1 MQTTL
6 LGLAIAFILALIA
19 ALVGPYFVDWTQLRP
34 RFEAEATR
42 LVGLPVRV
50 EGEMAA
56 RLLPTPSLRLRN
68 VEIGAPADNRTVT
81 ARQLDIA
88 FSLGS
93 LMRGEWRAD
102 EMTLNGLSADIGL
115 DPRGRIDWLTPSQ
128 GFNLASLA
136 IDRLNLTGELT
147 LRDAA
152 SGTSVEINDID
163 FTGDVRALGSSIRG
177 EGTFLYGATRYPF
190 RLSSGQ
196 TGDNRGTRVRFT
208 VEPGERLLTAD
219 VDGVVSF
226 EAGAPRF
233 EGAVTLARPVS
244 LRASKDTKESGG
256 IQSPWRISARVKA
269 EPAQAKF
276 EQLDMLYGAED
287 AGLRLSGVADM
298 RFGVAPELSA
308 VLTARQFD
316 ADRLLAQRSTTAG
329 SPAQLA
335 QTLAAALGDV
345 PRPPLATQISV
356 GAESVT
362 LGGRPVQAIGADL
375 RGDTEGWTIDRL
387 ELRAPGTS
395 RVAAS
400 GRLQYAAVGPSFKG
414 TASIDANDPDLLMG
428 WLQGKNEFSRA
439 ARTLRA
445 SGNVA
450 IATNNMSVDGLRLEM
465 DGGAVEG
472 RISYLQAAS
481 GRSRLDADLKADRFD
496 LDTLARL
503 VPGSEAIA
511 RWPDEAR
518 VWLDFGRATVLG
530 QEARQISARL
540 AYDDQAWTMERL
552 GVADIGGISLE
563 GSGALDRAAASG
575 RLAVNANAPSIEQL
589 ATLVAPVAPAFAAR
603 LRALPDRATPIGIKF
618 TFQADKAA
626 PNATQ
631 ASARAALELS
641 GPLNGTMTVTARPA
655 AAALRGLDAAALLNS
670 PASIDA
676 KWTAPRAATLAA
688 LLGLDRI
695 VATRPGG
702 GELTLTATGVL
713 DTPMQTTIALKA
725 EGLDLRAQGAID
737 VAKANANLDVAVQQ
751 ANIGPL
757 VGLARGDLPAL
768 NVALKSRLTLSG
780 GNARVQDL
788 TGTVGAARVTG
799 RGTVMD
805 IMTSPVLDGELGI
818 DALDGASALR
828 LMIGDSGAANE
839 PVSRGLIGRWRG
851 KLAFQALGAT
861 IGALELRP
869 LSGVLSSDGATLTLD
884 ALAGN
889 LGGGTVKGDAFA
901 RENGDGIAIE
911 GRLQLANVD
920 GAVLRFGQM
929 AMPPGRVTAQ
939 LALQTAGRTPAML
952 IGALSGN
959 GTVKIDNAKLASLN
973 PGAFEAAI
981 RASDQGVND
990 PARLRETTDRALAAG
1005 ALAVPSVE
1013 FPLTIRAGR
1022 LRIDNTTV
1030 TTDAA
1035 QLAVSGSYD
1044 LAAADL
1050 DLRASLASTT
1060 AKGPPAA
1067 GRPEIRFA
1075 LRGSPDAVTRNLDAS
1090 PLMGWLAVR
1099 AIDRETQRLDQLD
1112 RNGPPRAPNTAP
1124 MNDPAPSAAPSL
1136 APTAAAPAAEP
1147 AAPPPAPAPRPA
1159 PRRAAAPP
1167 AAEPPTSLLP
1177 ALPPPIDVRPPPGAI
1192 KRAPQRPPQAIAPGS
1207 ATSAF

>member
-42 LVGLPVRV
+42 LIGLPVRV

-102 EMTLNGLSADIGL
+102 EMTLNGLSANVGL
-115 DPRGRIDWLTPSQ
+115 DPRGRIDWLTPGQESK
-128 GFNLASLA
+128 GFNLSSLA

-147 LRDAA
+147 LSDAA
-152 SGTSVEINDID
+152 SGASIEINDID

-196 TGDNRGTRVRFT
+196 TNDNRGTRVRFT

-233 EGAVTLARPVS
+233 EGGITLARPVS
-244 LRASKDTKESGG
+244 LRASKDTKESG
-256 IQSPWRISARVKA
+256 IQSPWRVSARVKA
-269 EPAQAKF
+269 EPTQAKF

-287 AGLRLSGVADM
+287 AGLRLGGVADM

-316 ADRLLAQRSTTAG
+316 ADRLLAQRSTAAG
-329 SPAQLA
+329 SPVQLA
-335 QTLAAALGDV
+335 QILAMALQDV
-345 PRPPLATQISV
+345 PRLPLATQISL
-356 GAESVT
+356 GAESIT

-375 RGDTEGWTIDRL
+375 RGDAEGWTIDRL

-414 TASIDANDPDLLMG
+414 TASIDANDPDLLMA
-428 WLQGKNEFSRA
+428 WLQGKSEFART

-445 SGNVA
+445 HGDVA
-450 IATNNMSVDGLRLEM
+450 IGTNNMSVDGLRIEM

-503 VPGSEAIA
+503 VPASETIS

-518 VWLDFGRATVLG
+518 VWLDFGRATMLG

-552 GVADIGGISLE
+552 GIADIGGISLE

-575 RLAVNANAPSIEQL
+575 RLSVNANAPSLDQL
-589 ATLVAPVAPAFAAR
+589 AALIAPVAPAFAGR
-603 LRALPDRATPIGIKF
+603 LRALPDRATPTGIKF
-618 TFQADKAA
+618 AFQTDNPAA
-626 PNATQ
+626 NATQ
-631 ASARAALELS
+631 GSARAALELS
-641 GPLNGTMTVTARPA
+641 GPLNGTMNVTARPTL
-655 AAALRGLDAAALLNS
+655 AALRSLDAAALLKS
-670 PASIDA
+670 PASVDA

-688 LLGLDRI
+688 LLGLDHI
-695 VATRPGG
+695 VATRQGG
-702 GELTLTATGVL
+702 GELTLTASGAL
-713 DTPMQTTIALKA
+713 DAPMQTTIGLKA
-725 EGLDLRAQGAID
+725 EGLDLRAQGPIEA
-737 VAKANANLDVAVQQ
+737 ARGNASLDVTVQQ

-757 VGLARGDLPAL
+757 VGFARGDLPAL
-768 NVALKSRLTLSG
+768 NVALKSRLTLSA

-788 TGTVGAARVTG
+788 TGTVGAARITG
-799 RGTVMD
+799 RGNIMD
-805 IMTSPVLDGELGI
+805 VMTSPVLDGELGI
-818 DALDGASALR
+818 DTLDAASALR

-839 PVSRGLIGRWRG
+839 PVSRGLIRRWRG

-861 IGALELRP
+861 FGALELRP
-869 LSGVLSSDGATLTLD
+869 LSGVLSSDGTALTLD
-884 ALAGN
+884 ALSGN
-889 LGGGTVKGDAFA
+889 LGGGTVKGDAFV
-901 RENGDGIAIE
+901 RENADGIAIE

-929 AMPPGRVTAQ
+929 AMPPGRVTVQ
-939 LALQTAGRTPAML
+939 LALQTTGRTPATL
-952 IGALSGN
+952 ISALSGN
-959 GTVKIDNAKLASLN
+959 GTVKIDNAKLASLD

-981 RASDQGVND
+981 RASDQGVTD

-1005 ALAVPSVE
+1005 ALALPSVE

-1067 GRPEIRFA
+1067 GRPEIRLA
-1075 LRGSPDAVTRNLDAS
+1075 LRGSPDAVTRSLDAS

-1112 RNGPPRAPNTAP
+1112 RNAPPRAPMNGSAP
-1124 MNDPAPSAAPSL
+1124 PAALSPAPLS
-1136 APTAAAPAAEP
+1136 PT
-1147 AAPPPAPAPRPA
+1147 APAPRPA

-1177 ALPPPIDVRPPPGAI
+1177 ALPPPIDVRPPPGMI
-1192 KRAPQRPPQAIAPGS
+1192 KRPSPRPPQAIAPGP
-1207 ATSAF
+1207 TNSAF